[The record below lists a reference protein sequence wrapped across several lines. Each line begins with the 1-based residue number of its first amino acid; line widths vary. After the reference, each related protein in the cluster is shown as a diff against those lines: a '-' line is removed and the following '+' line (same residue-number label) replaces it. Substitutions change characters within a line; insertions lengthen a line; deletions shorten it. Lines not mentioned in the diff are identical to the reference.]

1 VRRPSLPLFMSPLR
15 WHGFRRNN
23 PLFSRCFGFSG
34 SPVGVCISLLPLGF
48 VWCVHGRLTLLHTD
62 GWKAHAISRDR
73 VSERLRTGNSLTQAG
88 RWLSQRYDSCLLV
101 RVALVRMISGFVI
114 ISTDLFRRPIHGK
127 S

>member
-1 VRRPSLPLFMSPLR
+1 MRRPSLPLFMSPLR

-23 PLFSRCFGFSG
+23 PLFSRC
-34 SPVGVCISLLPLGF
+34 VGCSRSLVVVCISLLPLGF

-62 GWKAHAISRDR
+62 GWKAHAISRDK

-88 RWLSQRYDSCLLV
+88 RWLSQRYSSC
-101 RVALVRMISGFVI
+101 RLVRMTLVCNISGPVI
-114 ISTDLFRRPIHGK
+114 VSIDLFRRPIHGK